1 MKHFQ
6 VAHRLSRRIRLVAP
20 SLLRQTERGYLLEIL
35 LRKHA
40 AVKDVRVV
48 VDIGSLT
55 VHYDPAQ
62 LPEERL
68 LAVVDAVI
76 GNLAEAPPPK
86 PAAAAQAPDGPQVEC
101 SVAVEGMTCASCALL
116 IEMHLKRDPQV
127 ANASVNF
134 AAGTATVQG
143 NLDREALSAHVARL
157 GYVPRPMDTLA
168 QRRLL
173 VERERMRL
181 VESKRRFLQAAW
193 LTAPVMVTGMLMH
206 RSPVLR
212 LVELALSTVVVFG
225 TGGDIFRK
233 AWMLAKQREANMD
246 TLIALGAG
254 AAWIY
259 SLPGIF
265 RRYHHVYFESAAGI
279 VTFVLLG
286 RFLEERAKGKASEA
300 IRKLIELQPD
310 TAVRLRRGVE
320 EIVPI
325 DEVQIG
331 DLLRVRPGDRVPI
344 DGVVEDGRSAVDE
357 SLVTGESLPVA
368 KAPGDA
374 VIGGCINGTGSF
386 TLRATAVN
394 GETVLSGIVRMVD
407 HAQSA
412 KLPVQKLADR
422 ISARFVPAVGA
433 VAGLT
438 FAGWLLAGHPAAR
451 ALSHAVAVLLIA
463 CPCALGLATPTAI
476 MVGTGQA
483 ARRGIYIRNGEAL
496 ETSSRLTTLV
506 FDKTGTIT
514 EGKPVVTDFL
524 AAESEDEAALATFIA
539 SAEAPSEH
547 FLGQALAAWAR
558 ERGAKV
564 RAAKDFNARP
574 GRGVQAFV
582 SGKTIR
588 IGNAALLEEA
598 GIDTGNFAA
607 QAEAWAGEGKTPV
620 FVAIGQRCAAI
631 LAVADR
637 PREGAKEA
645 IALLHRLGLTTVM
658 ATGDLEATAQY
669 IARQVGIDQVVARA
683 TPADKLELVRRLQA
697 EGPNGKRRVGMVG
710 DGINDAPA
718 LAAADVGFAIG
729 SGADIALE
737 SADITLVGGDIT
749 RVAAGIELSRRTMSV
764 IRQNLFW
771 ALGYNTVAIP
781 VAAAGRLNPMIAS
794 AAMAMSSVSVLS
806 NSLRLQQ
813 NK

>member
-1 MKHFQ
+1 MKHCQ
-6 VAHRLSRRIRLVAP
+6 VAHRLSRRLRLVAP
-20 SLLRQTERGYLLEIL
+20 SLVRQAERGYLLEIL

-48 VDIGSLT
+48 ADIGSVTL
-55 VHYDPAQ
+55 HYDPAQ
-62 LPEERL
+62 LPETRL
-68 LAVVDAVI
+68 LAIVEAVI
-76 GNLAEAPPPK
+76 GNLAEAPPPR
-86 PAAAAQAPDGPQVEC
+86 PAAPATVPDGPQVEC
-101 SVAVEGMTCASCALL
+101 SVAVEGMTCASCAML

-127 ANASVNF
+127 AKASVNF

-143 NLDREALSAHVARL
+143 QLTREALSARVARL

-168 QRRLL
+168 QRRLI
-173 VERERMRL
+173 VEREHARL
-181 VESKRRFLQAAW
+181 ALAKQRFAQAAW

-206 RSPVLR
+206 RSPTLR
-212 LVELALSTVVVFG
+212 LVELALSTIVVFG
-225 TGGDIFRK
+225 SGGDIFRK

-246 TLIALGAG
+246 SLISLGAG

-259 SLPGIF
+259 SLPGIL
-265 RRYHHVYFESAAGI
+265 RRHHHVYFESAAGI

-286 RFLEERAKGKASEA
+286 RYLEERAKGKASEA

-310 TAVRLRRGVE
+310 TAVRLRKGVE

-325 DEVQIG
+325 DEVQVG
-331 DLLRVRPGDRVPI
+331 DLLRVRPGDRVPT
-344 DGVVEDGRSAVDE
+344 DGIVEDGRSAVDE

-386 TLRATAVN
+386 TLRATAV
-394 GETVLSGIVRMVD
+394 GGDTVLSGIVKMVD
-407 HAQSA
+407 HAQAA

-422 ISARFVPAVGA
+422 ISARFVPAVGV

-438 FAGWLLAGHPAAR
+438 FAGWIMAGHPAAR
-451 ALSHAVAVLLIA
+451 ALAHAVAVLLIA

-496 ETSSRLTTLV
+496 ETSSKLTTLV

-524 AAESEDEAALATFIA
+524 AAESEDEAAIASIATFVA

-547 FLGQALAAWAR
+547 FLGQALVAWAR
-558 ERGAKV
+558 ERGAKT
-564 RAAKDFNARP
+564 RTAKDFNAMP
-574 GRGVQAFV
+574 GRGVQATV

-588 IGNAALLEEA
+588 IGNAALLAED
-598 GIDTGNFAA
+598 GIDCAAFAA
-607 QAEAWAGEGKTPV
+607 QAETWARQGKTPV
-620 FVAIGQRCAAI
+620 FVAIGNRCAALI
-631 LAVADR
+631 AIADR

-658 ATGDLEATAQY
+658 ATGDLEATAQH
-669 IARQVGIDQVVARA
+669 IARQVGIDRVVARA
-683 TPADKLELVRRLQA
+683 TPADKLALVRSFQA
-697 EGPNGKRRVGMVG
+697 EGKRVGMVG

-749 RVAAGIELSRRTMSV
+749 RVASGIELSRRTMSV

-781 VAAAGRLNPMIAS
+781 FAAAGRLNPMIAS

>member
-1 MKHFQ
+1 VKHC
-6 VAHRLSRRIRLVAP
+6 VVVHRLRRRIRLVAP

-206 RSPVLR
+206 RSPTLR

-300 IRKLIELQPD
+300 IRKLIELQPE

-496 ETSSRLTTLV
+496 ETSSKLTTLV

>member
-1 MKHFQ
+1 MTHKHFQ

-20 SLLRQTERGYLLEIL
+20 SLVRQAERGYLLEIL

-48 VDIGSLT
+48 ADIGSVTL
-55 VHYDPAQ
+55 HYDPAQ
-62 LPEERL
+62 LAEERL
-68 LAVVDAVI
+68 LAIVDAVV
-76 GNLAEAPPPK
+76 GNLAEAPPPR
-86 PAAAAQAPDGPQVEC
+86 PAEPAKMTDGPLAEC
-101 SVAVEGMTCASCALL
+101 SVAVEGMTCASCAML

-127 ANASVNF
+127 AGASVNF
-134 AAGTATVQG
+134 AAGTATVRG
-143 NLDREALSAHVARL
+143 SLDREALSARVARL

-173 VERERMRL
+173 AERERMRL
-181 VESKRRFLQAAW
+181 VVSKRRFVQAAW

-206 RSPVLR
+206 RSPTLR
-212 LVELALSTVVVFG
+212 LVELALSTLVVFG
-225 TGGDIFRK
+225 SGGDIFRK

-259 SLPGIF
+259 SLPGVL
-265 RRYHHVYFESAAGI
+265 RSHHHVYFESAAGI
-279 VTFVLLG
+279 VSFVLLG
-286 RFLEERAKGKASEA
+286 RFLEERAKGRASEA

-310 TAVRLRRGVE
+310 TAVRLRDGVE

-325 DEVQIG
+325 DAVQVG
-331 DLLRVRPGDRVPI
+331 DLLRVRPGDRVPT
-344 DGVVEDGRSAVDE
+344 DGIVEDGRSAVDE

-368 KAPGDA
+368 KSAGDA

-386 TLRATAVN
+386 TLRATAV
-394 GETVLSGIVRMVD
+394 GGDTVLSGIVKMVD
-407 HAQSA
+407 HAQAA

-422 ISARFVPAVGA
+422 ISARFVPAVGV

-438 FAGWLLAGHPAAR
+438 FAGWLMAGHPAAR
-451 ALSHAVAVLLIA
+451 ALAHAVAVLLIA

-496 ETSSRLTTLV
+496 ETSSKLTTLV

-524 AAESEDEAALATFIA
+524 AAESEDEAAIATLATFVA

-558 ERGAKV
+558 ERGAKT

-598 GIDTGNFAA
+598 GIDTGEFAA
-607 QAEAWAGEGKTPV
+607 QAETWAGEGKTPV

-637 PREGAKEA
+637 PREGAREA

-658 ATGDLEATAQY
+658 ATGDLEATARH

-683 TPADKLELVRRLQA
+683 APADKLALVHRLQA
-697 EGPNGKRRVGMVG
+697 EGRKVGMVG
-710 DGINDAPA
+710 G
-718 LAAADVGFAIG
+718 
-729 SGADIALE
+729 DIA
-737 SADITLVGGDIT
+737 
-749 RVAAGIELSRRTMSV
+749 RVASGIALSRRTMSV

-781 VAAAGRLNPMIAS
+781 FAAAGRLNPMIAS

-813 NK
+813 QK

>member
-1 MKHFQ
+1 MTHKHFQ

-20 SLLRQTERGYLLEIL
+20 SLVRQAERGYLLEIL

-48 VDIGSLT
+48 ADIGSVTL
-55 VHYDPAQ
+55 HYDPAQ
-62 LPEERL
+62 LAEERL
-68 LAVVDAVI
+68 LAIVDAVV
-76 GNLAEAPPPK
+76 GNLAEAPPPR
-86 PAAAAQAPDGPQVEC
+86 PAEPAKMTDGPLAEC
-101 SVAVEGMTCASCALL
+101 SVAVEGMTCASCAML

-127 ANASVNF
+127 AGASVNF
-134 AAGTATVQG
+134 AAGTATVRG
-143 NLDREALSAHVARL
+143 SLDRETLSARVARL

-181 VESKRRFLQAAW
+181 AESKRRFLQAAW
-193 LTAPVMVTGMLMH
+193 LAAPVVASGMLMH
-206 RSPVLR
+206 RSPTLR
-212 LVELALSTVVVFG
+212 LIELALSTLVVFG
-225 TGGDIFRK
+225 PGGDIFRK

-254 AAWIY
+254 AAWLY
-259 SLPGIF
+259 SLPGVL
-265 RRYHHVYFESAAGI
+265 RRHHHVYFESAAGI
-279 VTFVLLG
+279 VAFVLLG
-286 RFLEERAKGKASEA
+286 RFLEERAKGRASEA

-310 TAVRLRRGVE
+310 TAVRIAGGVE
-320 EIVPI
+320 EVVPI
-325 DEVQIG
+325 DAVQVG

-344 DGVVEDGRSAVDE
+344 DGVVVDGRSAVDE

-386 TLRATAVN
+386 TLRATTVN
-394 GETVLSGIVRMVD
+394 GDTVLSGIVKMVD

-438 FAGWLLAGHPAAR
+438 FGGWLLAGHPAAR

-496 ETSSRLTTLV
+496 ETSSKLTTLV

-524 AAESEDEAALATFIA
+524 AGDSEDEAALATFVA

-564 RAAKDFNARP
+564 RAAKDFNATP
-574 GRGVQAFV
+574 GRGVQAVV

-598 GIDTGNFAA
+598 GIDTAEFAA
-607 QAEAWAGEGKTPV
+607 RAEAWSGEGKTPV
-620 FVAIGQRCAAI
+620 FVAIGQRCAAL
-631 LAVADR
+631 LAVADQ

-645 IALLHRLGLTTVM
+645 IALLHRLGLATVM
-658 ATGDLEATAQY
+658 ATGDLEATARH
-669 IARQVGIDQVVARA
+669 IAKQVGIDDVVARA

-697 EGPNGKRRVGMVG
+697 EGKRVGMVG

-737 SADITLVGGDIT
+737 SADITLVGGDIA
-749 RVAAGIELSRRTMSV
+749 RVASGIELSRRTMSV

-781 VAAAGRLNPMIAS
+781 FAAAGRLNPMIAS

-813 NK
+813 GK